1 MASTISLCARTACS
15 GSLKE
20 KSSSSC
26 QQVKHLSDNL
36 TRLSLSLEKLQ
47 QTQSQRQ
54 QERDQYQALLEQS
67 DTILA
72 EFTMLQEAGATL
84 AAWQEKADAYNKLQQ
99 ERRPHELTLERER
112 SRLTQRKSELEKQAE
127 RVAAMT
133 EEKSAVQET
142 LKTAE
147 ARSAEVAEKLS
158 EFEAQDAALQEARSK
173 LQSLQGERQLLE
185 QELGQLLKEQA
196 RIDRL
201 ESEKITVEKNKAEA
215 AKELEKTTAA
225 LTAALEANNRLM
237 ITQAEL
243 DNRQAEQPRLRD
255 EMDKIKDR
263 LDRLET
269 QSSGECPI
277 CGQALTESHRENVLA
292 DLRQDGKQKGNQ
304 FRENKEKIQALT
316 AEIPGLENQIK
327 QKALLERNQQSQQQR
342 EAAAEARLGEIVR
355 AAEAWQEE
363 SAVRLAEL
371 TKQKA
376 DDTDIE
382 KQMKVVNELVEGL
395 KGKASLTT
403 EQQSLQRQIS
413 NNEARLVEIERTAA
427 EWQAKGIEELTAVRE
442 RLDKDEIVP
451 EAQAALAALEK
462 QTAALG
468 YDPAV
473 HQEARGKRD
482 ELAPAQKQHEQ
493 LQQAKAAVKPLED
506 NLADLANQIGEQR
519 QSLKEMEQQ
528 QQEAVA
534 VLETISADEIKRA
547 DVEKDVTRLR
557 EEKNFAFGR
566 VATAQQNLEVL
577 GSLRQQREA
586 VLEERGSITLRI
598 QRLRLLEKA
607 CSREGVQA
615 LLIEKA
621 LPEIEDDTNELLDRL
636 SGGQMRV
643 VFDTQR
649 KLKTSD
655 RLAETL
661 DISIVDSAG
670 ERPYE
675 NFSGGEQFRVNFA
688 IRLALSRILTRRSG
702 ARLQTLVI
710 DEGFGSQDATGR
722 QRLVEAINTIQD
734 DFERILVI
742 THIDELQDAFPARI
756 EVQKGVEG
764 SSIRVY

>member
-1 MASTISLCARTACS
+1 
-15 GSLKE
+15 
-20 KSSSSC
+20 
-26 QQVKHLSDNL
+26 
-36 TRLSLSLEKLQ
+36 
-47 QTQSQRQ
+47 
-54 QERDQYQALLEQS
+54 
-67 DTILA
+67 
-72 EFTMLQEAGATL
+72 
-84 AAWQEKADAYNKLQQ
+84 
-99 ERRPHELTLERER
+99 
-112 SRLTQRKSELEKQAE
+112 
-127 RVAAMT
+127 
-133 EEKSAVQET
+133 
-142 LKTAE
+142 
-147 ARSAEVAEKLS
+147 
-158 EFEAQDAALQEARSK
+158 
-173 LQSLQGERQLLE
+173 
-185 QELGQLLKEQA
+185 
-196 RIDRL
+196 
-201 ESEKITVEKNKAEA
+201 
-215 AKELEKTTAA
+215 
-225 LTAALEANNRLM
+225 
-237 ITQAEL
+237 
-243 DNRQAEQPRLRD
+243 
-255 EMDKIKDR
+255 
-263 LDRLET
+263 
-269 QSSGECPI
+269 
-277 CGQALTESHRENVLA
+277 
-292 DLRQDGKQKGNQ
+292 
-304 FRENKEKIQALT
+304 
-316 AEIPGLENQIK
+316 
-327 QKALLERNQQSQQQR
+327 
-342 EAAAEARLGEIVR
+342 
-355 AAEAWQEE
+355 
-363 SAVRLAEL
+363 
-371 TKQKA
+371 
-376 DDTDIE
+376 
-382 KQMKVVNELVEGL
+382 
-395 KGKASLTT
+395 
-403 EQQSLQRQIS
+403 
-413 NNEARLVEIERTAA
+413 
-427 EWQAKGIEELTAVRE
+427 
-442 RLDKDEIVP
+442 
-451 EAQAALAALEK
+451 LEK